1 MVPDE
6 VLVQNRPGVPVH
18 SMLRKACSDN
28 RRALVDSLIPGA
40 SVYQCT
46 ELLSNE
52 QQLELLEILK
62 AADCNVVRVADS
74 SWGNLEVAPGQYDF
88 DWLIAFLD
96 KAHQAGFKTILGTG
110 TYIAPQWLTAEHPEV
125 LVQNRPGVPVHSM
138 LRKAA
143 CLHHPRF
150 RQAVRNYIRALAA
163 ATKDHP
169 SVTAWQS
176 RQPRK
181 NNGQ

>member
-1 MVPDE
+1 MTFAKLWLVFLLFGTVPAWSWQDE
-6 VLVQNRPGVPVH
+6 RGKPDKFVF
-18 SMLRKACSDN
+18 
-28 RRALVDSLIPGA
+28 GA
-40 SVYQCT
+40 SVYP

-110 TYIAPQWLTAEHPEV
+110 TYIAPQWLT
-125 LVQNRPGVPVHSM
+125 LM
-138 LRKAA
+138 
-143 CLHHPRF
+143 
-150 RQAVRNYIRALAA
+150 
-163 ATKDHP
+163 
-169 SVTAWQS
+169 
-176 RQPRK
+176 
-181 NNGQ
+181 